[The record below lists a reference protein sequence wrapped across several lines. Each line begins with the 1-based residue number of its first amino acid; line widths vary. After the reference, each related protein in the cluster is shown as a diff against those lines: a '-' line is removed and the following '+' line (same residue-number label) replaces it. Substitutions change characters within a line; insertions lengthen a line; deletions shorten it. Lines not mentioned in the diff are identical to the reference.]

1 MRFMSLWLYL
11 RDDSADVLRVNEF
24 SSRDKV
30 TLTFQLLKVLLV
42 LHLLVKKQQMSMI
55 LEKLSF
61 LKADEFIFI
70 L

>member
-11 RDDSADVLRVNEF
+11 RDDSADVLRVDEF

-42 LHLLVKKQQMSMI
+42 LHLLVKKQQCVYDFGKTQ
-55 LEKLSF
+55 LFKTR
-61 LKADEFIFI
+61 
-70 L
+70 

>member
-11 RDDSADVLRVNEF
+11 RDDSADVLRVDEF

-42 LHLLVKKQQMSMI
+42 LHLLVKKQQVSMI

-61 LKADEFIFI
+61 LKPDEFIFI